1 MDKLSIFKIED
12 ASTKEYEAIRVSLFP
27 GTDPEDAVIGFNKLV
42 FENNQSLL
50 YTRLRKKLGDETEWE
65 CNDDFTDC
73 VKVGGTA
80 ARVAIRPHYRF
91 ERDAKGNIKKATPE
105 RIVKYVKVVAFAGE
119 TVESETQR
127 YLSQVPDELFLEDE
141 EKDD

>member
-12 ASTKEYEAIRVSLFP
+12 ASTKTYEAIRISCFP
-27 GTDPEDAVIGFNKLV
+27 GTDPEDAVIGFNKLI

-50 YTRLRKKLGDETEWE
+50 YARLRKKLGDETEWE
-65 CNDDFTDC
+65 CNEDFTDC
-73 VKVGGTA
+73 VHVGGTA

-91 ERDAKGNIKKATPE
+91 ERNSKGQLVKANPE
-105 RIVKYVKVVAFAGE
+105 RIIKFVKVVAFAGE
-119 TVESETQR
+119 TVESEVQR
-127 YLSQVPDELFLEDE
+127 YLAQVPDELLIDDE